1 MHVIDLGLASQNITT
16 NYYVS
21 LLMRLFLFKLLSD
34 PGNSIHAK
42 ALRNQILSGEHVIQ
56 TLLEISNA
64 FDALNL
70 VNSIKALKLVKFF
83 SRTFSQYDL
92 YIQETIAL
100 FE

>member
-1 MHVIDLGLASQNITT
+1 
-16 NYYVS
+16 
-21 LLMRLFLFKLLSD
+21 MRLFLFKLLSD
-34 PGNSIHAK
+34 PGNSIDAK